1 MDDYN
6 VNVLSE
12 AKNEYSSRLVTILT
26 PLITEGIRSIFN
38 EACSLCKDNDEE
50 EKYLMTFQNFLSR
63 VPKWNATII
72 EEEKNRILNSSGCS
86 YLEDLIICVHITQ
99 LKILTSIRVSQKQ
112 KKIDIDIPKIDTFIH
127 KCYIQFARK
136 LYSNVYLF
144 EKDLMPLDFQKNN
157 REIELICQECILQ
170 VTRDSMPIEKIL
182 RAYIDKTVDEEV
194 IEETIEKTVE
204 ENVAKQIED
213 ELSKK
218 NAENTE
224 NANTTTDSTTITK
237 NEDVEMNTVEK
248 PELTQ
253 KKTEEE
259 VVEPVQEK
267 KQTQNINLVIE
278 TPTSENANKEVKD
291 VVNSLVQSA
300 STTATAATA
309 ATVSASLE
317 KKERETPSI
326 TTPPPTPTSVQSR
339 LSFNDKDSVL
349 DMGTNKSREVS
360 APKTIERLEKISK
373 EQNERRK
380 LEEEEE
386 EDDDEDEPLKIMDN
400 TTIKLDT
407 LDIHNLNNEVKLEP
421 NILLDNLEV
430 LT

>member
-26 PLITEGIRSIFN
+26 PLVTEGVRSIFN
-38 EACSLCKDNDEE
+38 EACNLCQDNDED

-63 VPKWNATII
+63 VPKWNTTII
-72 EEEKNRILNSSGCS
+72 EEEKSRILNSSGCS

-136 LYSNVYLF
+136 LYTNVYLF
-144 EKDLMPLDFQKNN
+144 EKDLMPLNLQKNN

-204 ENVAKQIED
+204 ENVAKQMED
-213 ELSKK
+213 KINKE
-218 NAENTE
+218 NTANTE
-224 NANTTTDSTTITK
+224 NTASVTTITK
-237 NEDVEMNTVEK
+237 KEDMNTIEK
-248 PELTQ
+248 PELI
-253 KKTEEE
+253 KNKIEENL
-259 VVEPVQEK
+259 EPEK
-267 KQTQNINLVIE
+267 KQAQNINLIIE
-278 TPTSENANKEVKD
+278 TPKSENDQVKD
-291 VVNSLVQSA
+291 VVNTLVL
-300 STTATAATA
+300 ST
-309 ATVSASLE
+309 SNID
-317 KKERETPSI
+317 TPI
-326 TTPPPTPTSVQSR
+326 KTPAR
-339 LSFNDKDSVL
+339 LSFNDKDSIL
-349 DMGTNKSREVS
+349 DLGTNKSTDVIV
-360 APKTIERLEKISK
+360 PKTIERLEKISK
-373 EQNERRK
+373 EQNDKRK
-380 LEEEEE
+380 LEEAE
-386 EDDDEDEPLKIMDN
+386 EDDEDRLQIMDDIS
-400 TTIKLDT
+400 IKLDT
-407 LDIHNLNNEVKLEP
+407 LDIHNLDKEIKLEP
-421 NILLDNLEV
+421 DILLNDIEV